1 MAKFYENISDDF
13 AAWISQQ
20 HIFFVASAP
29 LSAEGHV
36 NLSPKGRDCLRVL
49 SPNRVAY
56 FDMTGSGNET
66 SAHLKE
72 NGRITFMFCSFET
85 APRIMRLF
93 GTGRVVLPT
102 DAEWDS
108 LAANFNLLAGTRQ
121 IIVADIDIV
130 QTSCGFAVP
139 FMEYVGERDTLEKWA
154 ENKGED
160 GLKEYWAEK
169 NMLSLDKLPSHMC
182 GE

>member
-56 FDMTGSGNET
+56 FDMTGSGNES

-72 NGRITFMFCSFET
+72 NRRITFMFCSFET

-93 GTGRVVLPT
+93 GTGRVVLPK
-102 DAEWDS
+102 DAEWES

-121 IIVADIDIV
+121 IIVADIHKV

-160 GLKEYWAEK
+160 GLKDYWAEK
-169 NMLSLDKLPSHMC
+169 NYISLDGLPSHLC

>member
-1 MAKFYENISDDF
+1 MAKFYDSISEDF
-13 AAWISQQ
+13 ATWINQQ
-20 HIFFVASAP
+20 QLFFVASAP

-56 FDMTGSGNET
+56 VDMTGSGNET

-72 NGRITFMFCSFET
+72 NGRMTFMFCSFEA
-85 APRIMRLF
+85 APRVMRLF
-93 GTGRVVLPT
+93 AKGRVVLPS

-108 LAANFNLLAGTRQ
+108 LAANFTLLAGTRQ
-121 IIVADIDIV
+121 IIVADVHTV
-130 QTSCGFAVP
+130 QSSCGFAVP
-139 FMEYVGERDTLEKWA
+139 FMDYVGEREALERWA

-160 GLKEYWAEK
+160 GLAAYHAEK
-169 NMLSLDKLPSHMC
+169 NFISLDGLPSHLC